1 MDLREEILVIANE
14 LLDDEAHFI
23 VDVKVSTTK
32 GPRKI
37 SVLLDGEQGINIDDC
52 VKLSRALG
60 EVIEERDLVDAA
72 YTLEVSSPGVDH
84 PLTTPRQYK
93 KNIGRVVKVTMTD
106 GKTYKGELKEFNDT
120 SLLIKETKGKGK
132 KKEIKE
138 VEIPL
143 SDIKKTI
150 VQISFK

>member
-14 LLDDEAHFI
+14 LLDDETHFI